1 MERLWFRLRILYYAG
16 TAPTGRSAKT
26 GRFAAIVSPAM
37 TAYNNCGS
45 TECGASLD
53 RALPEEL
60 MQIPLAVQRK
70 RYLENSGPS
79 VFGVTRM
86 QKVASPTGETFI
98 FLGARE
104 GQVFLERTE
113 KQKGEPFLEL
123 DSSEFRDYTPQK

>member
-1 MERLWFRLRILYYAG
+1 
-16 TAPTGRSAKT
+16 
-26 GRFAAIVSPAM
+26 
-37 TAYNNCGS
+37 
-45 TECGASLD
+45 
-53 RALPEEL
+53 

-86 QKVASPTGETFI
+86 QKVASPAGETFI

-104 GQVFLERTE
+104 GQVFLERTD

-123 DSSEFRDYTPQK
+123 DSSEFRDFTPLK

>member
-1 MERLWFRLRILYYAG
+1 MRERLLRHTFLGLPHRKFPRQQACASS
-16 TAPTGRSAKT
+16 TP
-26 GRFAAIVSPAM
+26 IVSPAM